1 MPPPPRKCV
10 KMGKSGYWGLGA
22 LPNTVTIPVNGY
34 HNLKDPKMYIFLLF
48 LSTFFCYG
56 SQNVEKGISTS
67 SAGFAKSPTMTKYT
81 RALYGV
87 QANKRYEPSG
97 KIDERPGM
105 RLVMTGW
112 KALAWK
118 INVEKAG
125 EYLVSVNYSVD
136 QDNTPIE
143 VKSGDRI
150 ISDLLPTP
158 NGYMGSRSN
167 YERHLLKGTLP
178 LKKGENEITFVLNQ
192 PEPGATLH
200 FRALELNAAFDKEN
214 IQAEEKRAH
223 EARANMEWMRKSGY
237 GLMFHWTSQSSPLK
251 GPQKS
256 YAQAVRDF
264 NVTAFADMVEKTG
277 AAWIFITVGHAESYC
292 PAPVKAW
299 ERLHPGK
306 TTKRDLLM
314 ELAEALNDRGIKL
327 MFYLNSPLMAHMKE
341 ATTAEYME
349 NHRNLLSE
357 FGNRYGDKLAGY
369 WFDSWYQGYQTF
381 PEFDFE
387 ELMTLCRIGF
397 SNRPYCLNSWVYPA
411 VTPWQEY
418 WAGEVGSPIVPA
430 DEPLMNR
437 GAGKGLPYHA
447 LLMLEGGW
455 VYGRKNPNATGI
467 PAPRTSGEKLGSYIK
482 ECMNHGG
489 VVTVNLMISQEGK
502 ISDKTVAVMEKV
514 RRIVR
519 GK

>member
-1 MPPPPRKCV
+1 
-10 KMGKSGYWGLGA
+10 
-22 LPNTVTIPVNGY
+22 
-34 HNLKDPKMYIFLLF
+34 
-48 LSTFFCYG
+48 
-56 SQNVEKGISTS
+56 
-67 SAGFAKSPTMTKYT
+67 
-81 RALYGV
+81 
-87 QANKRYEPSG
+87 
-97 KIDERPGM
+97 
-105 RLVMTGW
+105 
-112 KALAWK
+112 
-118 INVEKAG
+118 
-125 EYLVSVNYSVD
+125 
-136 QDNTPIE
+136 
-143 VKSGDRI
+143 
-150 ISDLLPTP
+150 
-158 NGYMGSRSN
+158 MGSRSN

-200 FRALELNAAFDKEN
+200 FRALELNTAFDKEN

-237 GLMFHWTSQSSPLK
+237 GLMFHWTSQSLPLK
-251 GPQKS
+251 GPHKS

-381 PEFDFE
+381 PDFDFE

-411 VTPWQEY
+411 VTPWQDY